1 MKKLWIRWS
10 FDNIVPE
17 DRKMVEEN
25 MRKRL
30 LGEQTDSEYEFRMTR
45 KDGQI
50 ITVRLMA
57 GSIVYKGKPAIPG
70 TVIDITKEKTL
81 ESQLIQSQ
89 KMEAIGTLA
98 NGIAHD
104 FKNILEG
111 IIGFAKLIQKDAIPT
126 VHKYRRIEL
135 Y

>member
-1 MKKLWIRWS
+1 
-10 FDNIVPE
+10 
-17 DRKMVEEN
+17 